1 LIKRTIAIIGGGA
14 AALMAAAMLDENK
27 YAVTIYEKNK
37 SLGRK
42 FLVAGDGGLNITH
55 SEAIDTFIQ
64 KYTPSVF
71 LEKSL
76 KEFTN
81 NDFRAWLLTIG
92 IDTFI
97 GSSKRVYPTK
107 SIKPITVLNAIIDFV
122 KNKHVAIKTG
132 YEWTGFDANNN
143 LTFNNNEII
152 QADIVIFA
160 LGGGSWK
167 VTGANDTWLDYFSA
181 MGVTTK
187 TLQASNCAFI
197 INWQPQF
204 IALHEGA
211 PVKNI
216 GITCGFKTT
225 KGEIVITKNGMEGG
239 AIYALSAVIRSAKE
253 MGNTVTI
260 TIDFKPMFTIEKILE
275 KLQHKGSLTTSAFLK
290 NELKLTAAVIALL
303 KTSLT
308 KDEFNNDIILSKA
321 IKKLPLQIEDFG
333 DIDEA
338 ISTVG
343 GIALQEVNEN
353 FELLKLPNHYAFGEM
368 LDWDAPTGGYLL
380 QACSSMGY
388 AVAEHLNNKNI

>member
-14 AALMAAAMLDENK
+14 AALMAAAMLDEKK
-27 YAVTIYEKNK
+27 YVVTIYEKNK
-37 SLGRK
+37 ALGRK

-71 LEKSL
+71 VEKAL
-76 KEFTN
+76 KQFTN

-122 KNKHVAIKTG
+122 KNKNVAIKTG

-143 LTFNNNEII
+143 LTFKNNEII
-152 QADIVIFA
+152 HADVTIFA

-167 VTGANDTWLDYFSA
+167 VTGSNDKWLDYFSA
-181 MGVTTK
+181 RGITTK

-197 INWQPQF
+197 INWQEPF
-204 IALHEGA
+204 INLYEGT
-211 PVKNI
+211 PLKNI
-216 GITCGFKTT
+216 SITCNDYTT
-225 KGEIVITKNGMEGG
+225 KGEVVLTKTGIEGG
-239 AIYALSAVIRSAKE
+239 AIYALSAAIRKAKSE
-253 MGNTVTI
+253 NNTALI
-260 TIDFKPMFTIEKILE
+260 TIDFKPMFSAEKIME
-275 KLQHKGSLTTSAFLK
+275 KLQNRGTLSISAFLK
-290 NELKLTAAVIALL
+290 TELKLPTAVIALL
-303 KTSLT
+303 KTNLT
-308 KDEFNNDIILSKA
+308 KTEFNNDIILSKA

-333 DIDEA
+333 DIEEA

-353 FELLKLPNHYAFGEM
+353 FELLKLPNHYAIGEM

-380 QACSSMGY
+380 QACCSMGY
-388 AVAEHLNNKNI
+388 AVARHLNKK

>member
-14 AALMAAAMLDENK
+14 AALMAAAMLDEKK
-27 YAVTIYEKNK
+27 YVVTIYEKNK
-37 SLGRK
+37 ALGRK

-71 LEKSL
+71 VEKAL
-76 KEFTN
+76 KQFTN

-122 KNKHVAIKTG
+122 KNKNVAIKIG
-132 YEWTGFDANNN
+132 YEWTGFGANNN
-143 LTFNNNEII
+143 LTFKNNEII
-152 QADIVIFA
+152 HADFTIFA

-167 VTGANDTWLDYFSA
+167 VTGSNDKWLDYFSA
-181 MGVTTK
+181 RGITTK

-197 INWQPQF
+197 INWQEPF
-204 IALHEGA
+204 INLYEGT

-216 GITCGFKTT
+216 SITCGTTIT
-225 KGEIVITKNGMEGG
+225 KGEVVLTKTGIEGG
-239 AIYALSAVIRSAKE
+239 AIYALSAAIRKAKSE
-253 MGNTVTI
+253 NNTALI
-260 TIDFKPMFTIEKILE
+260 TIDFKPMFSAEKIME
-275 KLQHKGSLTTSAFLK
+275 KLQNRGTLSISAFLK
-290 NELKLTAAVIALL
+290 TELKLPTVVIALL
-303 KTSLT
+303 KTNLT
-308 KDEFNNDIILSKA
+308 KTEFNNDIILSKA
-321 IKKLPLQIEDFG
+321 IKNLPLQIEDFG
-333 DIDEA
+333 DIEEA

-343 GIALQEVNEN
+343 GIALQEVNKN
-353 FELLKLPNHYAFGEM
+353 FELLKLPNHYAIGEM

-380 QACSSMGY
+380 QACFSMGY